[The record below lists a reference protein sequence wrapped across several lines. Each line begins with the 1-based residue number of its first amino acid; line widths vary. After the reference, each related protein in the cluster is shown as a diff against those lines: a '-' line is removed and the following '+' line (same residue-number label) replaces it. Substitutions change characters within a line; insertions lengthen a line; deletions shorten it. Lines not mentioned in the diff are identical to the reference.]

1 MSINFVSLSG
11 NLTRDPELK
20 TTSGTTSV
28 ISWGMAVNDRRRNPQ
43 TGEWE
48 DVPNFVDCA
57 LFGSRAEPLSRVL
70 HKGSKVFVSG
80 KLKYSTWE
88 RDGHKRS
95 KLEVIV
101 SDLDI
106 LAPPKVMDAQT
117 AMQAAQPQQPYQPQP
132 QQTYQQYQPQPQQ
145 HYQQQGAPIHY

>member
-1 MSINFVSLSG
+1 MAINSVSLSG
-11 NLTRDPELK
+11 NLTREPELK
-20 TTSGTTSV
+20 TSSGGNSL

-43 TGEWE
+43 TDEWE
-48 DVPNFVDCA
+48 DVPNFVDCI
-57 LFGSRAEPLSRVL
+57 LFGSRAESLSRVL
-70 HKGSKVFVSG
+70 HKGSKVFVCG
-80 KLKYSTWE
+80 KLKYSSWE

-117 AMQAAQPQQPYQPQP
+117 AMQAAQPQQPYQQQMPQP
-132 QQTYQQYQPQPQQ
+132 YQQTYQSQPQQYQP
-145 HYQQQGAPIHY
+145 QGAPIHY